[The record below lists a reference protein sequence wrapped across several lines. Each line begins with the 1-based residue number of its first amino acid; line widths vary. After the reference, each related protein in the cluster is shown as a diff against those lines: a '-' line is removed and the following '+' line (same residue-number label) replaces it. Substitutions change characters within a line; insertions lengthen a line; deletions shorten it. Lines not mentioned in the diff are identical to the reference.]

1 MQGVGWAGS
10 CMRWLM
16 AASVCKASPTPGR
29 LSEDCN
35 ETTVYSHTEDAISF
49 EEPLIYP
56 FQQSSGP

>member
-1 MQGVGWAGS
+1 
-10 CMRWLM
+10 M

-56 FQQSSGP
+56 FQQSGGP